1 MRYRAGKILGYRVT
15 YWRSVDN
22 SSQNGTLETDQLEIE
37 INGLECFTA
46 YTVVVAAF
54 KAIGYG
60 VMSDPLEIWTDE
72 KGKQKI
78 IHLIAIT
85 L

>member
-1 MRYRAGKILGYRVT
+1 M
-15 YWRSVDN
+15 DN

-54 KAIGYG
+54 NPIGYG

-72 KGKQKI
+72 RGKQKI
-78 IHLIAIT
+78 IYKLS
-85 L
+85 